1 MAQSIKNLT
10 ELRKRVKH
18 FLGSSAFGR
27 QEVIGLFDSIAP
39 YGSIALFGGMLRDL
53 SIVGNKGF
61 NSDIDVVVDSNN
73 VEELGRVL
81 ESFSCSRNKFGGCRL
96 SLSKWNVDIWLL
108 ETTWAFKLGHVH
120 GGSFSD
126 LCKTTFFDWDAIVYE
141 VNSEKITAIDGYVE
155 RINSGVLDINLEIN
169 PNPIGN
175 IVKAFRYQQKY
186 DASFSNRLARYI
198 VKYLNDMN
206 AEQLARYENASHDW
220 PILSEKELSDSI
232 TALRMHQE
240 YHPLFPFKSEGP
252 QRSLIKPLEGA
263 EGSERKFSRV

>member
-1 MAQSIKNLT
+1 MAQLIKNLT

-27 QEVIGLFDSIAP
+27 QEVKGLFDSITP

-73 VEELGRVL
+73 VEEFERVL
-81 ESFSCSRNKFGGCRL
+81 ESFSCSRNKFGGYRL

-108 ETTWAFKLGHVH
+108 ETTWAFKQGHVH
-120 GGSFSD
+120 GGSFSE
-126 LCKTTFFDWDAIVYE
+126 LCKTTFFDWDAVVYE
-141 VNSEKITAIDGYVE
+141 VDSEKITAIDGYVDK
-155 RINSGVLDINLEIN
+155 INSGVIDINLEIN

-186 DASFSNRLARYI
+186 NASFSNRLARYI
-198 VKYLNDMN
+198 VRHLKEIT
-206 AEQLARYENASHDW
+206 AEQLTRYETISHSW
-220 PILSEKELSDSI
+220 PILNTKELSYSMYE
-232 TALRMHQE
+232 LRMHQE
-240 YHPLFPFKSEGP
+240 RHPLLPFKSADP
-252 QRSLIKPLEGA
+252 QHSLIKY
-263 EGSERKFSRV
+263 